1 METSHNELN
10 ISEQVEIPAWEAP
23 LLLKES
29 VDQTGFDWINLQ
41 NGPLGS

>member
-29 VDQTGFDWINLQ
+29 VDQTGFDWIDPL
-41 NGPLGS
+41 NGLISS